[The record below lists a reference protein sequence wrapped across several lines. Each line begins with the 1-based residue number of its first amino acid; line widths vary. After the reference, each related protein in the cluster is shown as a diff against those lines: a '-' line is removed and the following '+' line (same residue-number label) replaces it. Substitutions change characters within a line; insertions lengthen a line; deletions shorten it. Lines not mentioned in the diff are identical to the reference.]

1 MAIISEKCE
10 IHKERKR
17 PHAISEACESTV
29 KHNYPAKDKM
39 KARDH
44 SIKLIG
50 KINNNHR
57 FLVTEYSQANMS
69 MAWLRQKALWLL
81 GKFILVLVIGPF
93 LSAVV
98 FALIL
103 FTVYYS
109 GYSQKAGYR
118 QALAQTWFFMGI
130 RMALVGTE
138 VIVLRYGLLHIADML
153 QTGGI
158 LLEHL
163 GHGIRF
169 EHIGIYY
176 FPIATVMAFK
186 FSWIFF
192 RYMLATMVNLSF
204 LSSKTLPY

>member
-1 MAIISEKCE
+1 
-10 IHKERKR
+10 
-17 PHAISEACESTV
+17 
-29 KHNYPAKDKM
+29 M

-50 KINNNHR
+50 IINNNHR
-57 FLVTEYSQANMS
+57 FLVTEHSQANMS
-69 MAWLRQKALWLL
+69 MTWLRQKVLWLL
-81 GKFILVLVIGPF
+81 SKFILVLAIGPF
-93 LSAVV
+93 LSAAV

-109 GYSQKAGYR
+109 GYSQKAGCR
-118 QALAQTWFFMGI
+118 QGLSQTWFFMGI

-138 VIVLRYGLLHIADML
+138 VVVLRYGLLHIADLL

-158 LLEHL
+158 ILEHL

-176 FPIATVMAFK
+176 FPIATFMAFK

-192 RYMLATMVNLSF
+192 RYMLATGVNLSF
-204 LSSKTLPY
+204 LSSEILPSRMLINISPSSVLYPVLLTSFVTLHQK